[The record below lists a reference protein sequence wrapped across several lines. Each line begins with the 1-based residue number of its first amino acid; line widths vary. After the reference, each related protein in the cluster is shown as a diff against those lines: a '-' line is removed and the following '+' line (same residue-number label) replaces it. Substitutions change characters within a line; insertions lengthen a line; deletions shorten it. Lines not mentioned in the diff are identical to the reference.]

1 MSCSVYLVEY
11 TLNHFSCSL
20 SLSLS
25 LVLSPPPPF
34 IVFPLSLS
42 FSNLSPVYISFFLPL
57 HLSPSPTLSASLPS
71 FSISLDLYGEHR
83 HHYQLAI
90 FQHLRHTR
98 MLLIVVPLFLN
109 DLSNYSRSNQSH
121 FFTLISDQSLQ

>member
-1 MSCSVYLVEY
+1 MLCSVYLVEY

-20 SLSLS
+20 SLSF
-25 LVLSPPPPF
+25 SPPPPL
-34 IVFPLSLS
+34 IVFPLSLC

-57 HLSPSPTLSASLPS
+57 HLSPSPTLSASLPF

-83 HHYQLAI
+83 HHYQFAI

-98 MLLIVVPLFLN
+98 MFLIVVPLFLN
-109 DLSNYSRSNQSH
+109 DLSNHSRSNQSH